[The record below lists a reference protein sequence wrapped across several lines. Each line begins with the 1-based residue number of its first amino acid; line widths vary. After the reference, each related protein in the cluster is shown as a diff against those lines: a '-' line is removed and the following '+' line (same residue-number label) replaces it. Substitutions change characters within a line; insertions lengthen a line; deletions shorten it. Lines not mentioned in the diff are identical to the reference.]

1 MPLGKLYGLAVLS
14 VGLTSGWYHMSN
26 NYLTQIF
33 DFIGMYFM
41 VYLLVVLNLL
51 RLKWIESKTVVPL
64 FLGLVVG
71 STALIPVADKI
82 GVPYQFI
89 VAGVVVVIAVT
100 ELLNQRR
107 DRKNAQE
114 WKVWPFWAS
123 LASFCI
129 AVSFSIADVKRIL
142 CDPQNH
148 FIQGHALWHI
158 GGAIGLTFSFLYY
171 RQFLQKNVVS

>member
-1 MPLGKLYGLAVLS
+1 MPLGYLYGLAVLS

-26 NYLTQIF
+26 NYLTQVF

-51 RLKWIESKTVVPL
+51 RLKWIGSKTVVPL
-64 FLGLVVG
+64 FLGLVIV
-71 STALIPVADKI
+71 STALIPIADRI

-89 VAGVVVVIAVT
+89 VALSVLVISVT
-100 ELLNQRR
+100 EIIHQRR
-107 DRKNAQE
+107 ERKNAKE

-123 LASFCI
+123 LASFLV

-148 FIQGHALWHI
+148 FIQGHALWHV
-158 GGAIGLTFSFLYY
+158 GGAIGLVFSFLYY
-171 RQFLQKNVVS
+171 RQFLQKNA